1 MAIKLPSARDPLDD
15 VKWII
20 GIMILLWFVWFFT
33 GGPARQTSQV
43 GPFIKPPAPL
53 DSGET
58 YGSLPSLNS
67 GISRLSEIDL
77 SFFKDQVFLRSVS
90 GGKESSS
97 DKEYV
102 EIKASGRNEKPIFIT
117 GWTLQNT
124 TGNRIPIGSASQLP
138 YLSQI
143 NQENPLF
150 LNKDESAYIVT
161 GRSPIGVS
169 FRVNSCSGYFEQF
182 QDFSPPLKLTCPSPL
197 DGVNTAAFNLD
208 QTCVDYINRMPRCTT
223 NTGSL
228 PSNLSPSCTSF
239 INLQINYNSCV
250 TTHKNDSRFYQ
261 PEWRLFLKQTSEFW
275 NNTKETVRLID
286 HGGKLVDI
294 MTY

>member
-1 MAIKLPSARDPLDD
+1 MRDPLDD

-33 GGPARQTSQV
+33 GGPARQASQG
-43 GPFIKPPAPL
+43 GPFIKPPSPL

-58 YGSLPSLNS
+58 YGSLPSLNN
-67 GISRLSEIDL
+67 GISRLSELDL
-77 SFFKDQVFLRSVS
+77 SFFKDQIFLRSTS
-90 GGKESSS
+90 GGKESLP
-97 DKEYV
+97 DKEYI
-102 EIKASGRNEKPIFIT
+102 EIKASGRNEKPVFIT
-117 GWTLQNT
+117 GWTLENAR
-124 TGNRIPIGSASQLP
+124 GIRLPIGNASPLP

-143 NQENPLF
+143 NRENPLF
-150 LNKDESAYIVT
+150 LDRDDSAYIVT

-169 FRVNSCSGYFEQF
+169 FRVNSCSGYLEQF
-182 QDFSPPLKLTCPSPL
+182 QDFSPPLKLACPSPL
-197 DGVNTAAFNLD
+197 DEIDRATFNLD
-208 QTCVDYINRMPRCTT
+208 QACADYINQIPRCTT

-228 PSNLSPSCTSF
+228 PSALSPSCTSF
-239 INLQINYNSCV
+239 INSQINYNSCV
-250 TTHKNDSRFYQ
+250 ETHKNDSRFYQ

-286 HGGKLVDI
+286 HGGKLVDL